1 MSDDFLDWLRR
12 NRVVAAEFHHQ
23 MYINDGAGAAISGGV
38 KSETA
43 PPYYEPW
50 AWTHE
55 TAQPVCR
62 DYRPLSYE
70 EAVRYHNFWCIV

>member
-12 NRVVAAEFHHQ
+12 NRVVAAE

-50 AWTHE
+50 AWTHA

-70 EAVRYHNFWCIV
+70 EAVRWANLVCIL